1 MPSLADRF
9 QDQRTRLLAVGY
21 RITGSV
27 TDAEDAV
34 QESWLRLADVDV
46 DSINDLG
53 AWLTTVVGRIC
64 LDRLRS
70 AAVRREQYVGQWLPE
85 PVVTALPSSDSQDP
99 LQAVVAAE
107 DSRYAA
113 MVVLETLTPQMR
125 VAFVMHDGFGLPF
138 AEIGSLLGVNAASA
152 RQMASR
158 ARRIV
163 SGVPA
168 PVSEAEQA
176 EAVQRLVAALASKDV
191 VSVVAALDPDAMI
204 VGDANR
210 TTPTA
215 VKPIHGAEGVAR
227 FLLGLVRRYGESF
240 LSEQIPVLVNGE
252 LGAYSAGWDAAGDR
266 RASPA
271 RASCFVVRD
280 GRVAAIYDI
289 ADPAKLKAIPDVRS
303 SDR

>member
-9 QDQRTRLLAVGY
+9 QDQRSRLLAVGY

-85 PVVTALPSSDSQDP
+85 PVVTALPSGDSQDP

-113 MVVLETLTPQMR
+113 MVVLETLTPAMR
-125 VAFVMHDGFGLPF
+125 VAFVMHDGFGVPF
-138 AEIGSLLGVNAASA
+138 AEIGALLGVNAASA

-191 VSVVAALDPDAMI
+191 DSVVAALDPDAMI

-215 VKPIHGAEGVAR
+215 VKPIHGADGVAR

-289 ADPAKLKAIPDVRS
+289 ADPAKLKAVPDVRS

>member
-9 QDQRTRLLAVGY
+9 QDQRTRLLAVGH
-21 RITGSV
+21 RITGSA

-85 PVVTALPSSDSQDP
+85 PVVTVLPSGDSQDP

-125 VAFVMHDGFGLPF
+125 VAFVMHDGFGVPF
-138 AEIGSLLGVNAASA
+138 AEIGALLGVNAASA

-215 VKPIHGAEGVAR
+215 VKPIHGADGVAR

-271 RASCFVVRD
+271 RANCFVVRD

-289 ADPAKLKAIPDVRS
+289 ADPAKLKAVPDVRS

>member
-1 MPSLADRF
+1 M
-9 QDQRTRLLAVGY
+9 GY

-85 PVVTALPSSDSQDP
+85 PVVTALPSGDPQDP
-99 LQAVVAAE
+99 LQAVLAAE

-113 MVVLETLTPQMR
+113 MVVLETLTPPMR
-125 VAFVMHDGFGLPF
+125 VAFVMHDGFGVPF
-138 AEIGSLLGVNAASA
+138 AEIGDLLGVNAASA

-163 SGVPA
+163 AGVPA
-168 PVSEAEQA
+168 PVPEAEQV

-191 VSVVAALDPDAMI
+191 DSVVAALDPDAMI

-215 VKPIHGAEGVAR
+215 VKPIHGANGVAR

-289 ADPAKLKAIPDVRS
+289 ADPAKLKSVPDVRS

>member
-9 QDQRTRLLAVGY
+9 QDQRARLLAVGY
-21 RITGSV
+21 RITGSI

-113 MVVLETLTPQMR
+113 MVVFETLTPAMR
-125 VAFVMHDGFGLPF
+125 VAFVMHDGFGVPF
-138 AEIGSLLGVNAASA
+138 AEIGDLLGVNAASA

-215 VKPIHGAEGVAR
+215 VKPIHGANGVAR
-227 FLLGLVRRYGESF
+227 FLLSLVRRYGESF

-271 RASCFVVRD
+271 RANCFVVRD

-289 ADPAKLKAIPDVRS
+289 ADPAKLKAVPDVRS

>member
-9 QDQRTRLLAVGY
+9 QDQRARLLAVGY

-85 PVVTALPSSDSQDP
+85 PVVTALPSGDSQDP
-99 LQAVVAAE
+99 LQAVLAAE

-113 MVVLETLTPQMR
+113 MVVLETLTPPMR
-125 VAFVMHDGFGLPF
+125 VAFVMHDGFGVPF
-138 AEIGSLLGVNAASA
+138 AEIGALLGVNAASA

-176 EAVQRLVAALASKDV
+176 EAVQRLVAALASKNVD
-191 VSVVAALDPDAMI
+191 SVVAALDPDAVI

-215 VKPIHGAEGVAR
+215 VKPIHGADGVAR

-252 LGAYSAGWDAAGDR
+252 LGAYSAGWEAAGDR

-289 ADPAKLKAIPDVRS
+289 ADPAKLKAVPDVRS

>member
-9 QDQRTRLLAVGY
+9 QDQRSRLLAVGY

-113 MVVLETLTPQMR
+113 MVVFETLTPAMR
-125 VAFVMHDGFGLPF
+125 VAFVMHDGFGVPF
-138 AEIGSLLGVNAASA
+138 AEIGALLGVNAASA

-191 VSVVAALDPDAMI
+191 DSVVAALDPDAVI

-215 VKPIHGAEGVAR
+215 VKPIHGADGVAR

-240 LSEQIPVLVNGE
+240 LSEQIPVLINGE
-252 LGAYSAGWDAAGDR
+252 LGAYSAGWDDAGDR

-289 ADPAKLKAIPDVRS
+289 ADPAKLKAVPDVRS

>member
-9 QDQRTRLLAVGY
+9 QDQRARLLAVGY
-21 RITGSV
+21 RITGSI

-113 MVVLETLTPQMR
+113 MVVFETLTPPMR
-125 VAFVMHDGFGLPF
+125 VAFVMHDGFGVPF
-138 AEIGSLLGVNAASA
+138 AEIGDLLGVNAASA

-163 SGVPA
+163 AGVPA
-168 PVSEAEQA
+168 PVPEAEQV

-191 VSVVAALDPDAMI
+191 DSVVAALDPDAMI

-215 VKPIHGAEGVAR
+215 VKPIHGANGVAR

-289 ADPAKLKAIPDVRS
+289 ADPAKLKSVPDVRS

>member
-9 QDQRTRLLAVGY
+9 QDQRSRLLAVGY

-113 MVVLETLTPQMR
+113 MVVFETLTPPMR
-125 VAFVMHDGFGLPF
+125 VAFVMHDGFGVPF
-138 AEIGSLLGVNAASA
+138 AEIGALLGVNAASA

-176 EAVQRLVAALASKDV
+176 EAVQRLVAALASKNVD
-191 VSVVAALDPDAMI
+191 SVVAALDPDAVI

-215 VKPIHGAEGVAR
+215 VKPIHGADGVAR

-252 LGAYSAGWDAAGDR
+252 LGAYSTGWDAAGDR

-280 GRVAAIYDI
+280 GRVASIYDI
-289 ADPAKLKAIPDVRS
+289 ADPAKLKAVPDVRS
-303 SDR
+303 PDR

>member
-9 QDQRTRLLAVGY
+9 QDQRARLLAVGY
-21 RITGSV
+21 RITGSI

-113 MVVLETLTPQMR
+113 MVVLEALTPPMR
-125 VAFVMHDGFGLPF
+125 VAFVMHDGFGVPF
-138 AEIGSLLGVNAASA
+138 AEIGDLLGVNAASA

-163 SGVPA
+163 AGVPA
-168 PVSEAEQA
+168 PVPEAEQV

-191 VSVVAALDPDAMI
+191 DSVVAALDPDAMI

-215 VKPIHGAEGVAR
+215 VKPIHGADGVAR

-289 ADPAKLKAIPDVRS
+289 ADPAKLKAVPDVRS
-303 SDR
+303 PDR

>member
-9 QDQRTRLLAVGY
+9 QDQRARLLAVGY

-85 PVVTALPSSDSQDP
+85 PVVTALPSGDSQDP
-99 LQAVVAAE
+99 LQEVLASE

-113 MVVLETLTPQMR
+113 MVVLETLTPPMR
-125 VAFVMHDGFGLPF
+125 VAFVMHDGFGVPF
-138 AEIGSLLGVNAASA
+138 AEIGDLLGVNAASA

-163 SGVPA
+163 AGVPA
-168 PVSEAEQA
+168 PVPEAEQA
-176 EAVQRLVAALASKDV
+176 EAVQRLVAALASNDV
-191 VSVVAALDPDAMI
+191 DSVVAALDPDAMI

-215 VKPIHGAEGVAR
+215 VKPIHGANGVAR
-227 FLLGLVRRYGESF
+227 FLLGLVRRYGESI

-289 ADPAKLKAIPDVRS
+289 ADPAKLKAVPDVRS